1 MINPS
6 NPEKVMVEKWE
17 CSLLKLHPAHIHPST
32 MTQSEYSSEFID
44 MLSRAHVE
52 NDVSRDCV
60 HRLFTTQKI
69 VVVMDNLCVPSDDC
83 LDTVDVN
90 TSCGEDERAHV
101 APSFLTR
108 QCALVSE
115 LVRWTSTIHSDGID
129 LELTS
134 GQTWTE
140 VNRHDNVYQFQRLSE
155 QKEEQKEEQ
164 KSPSAL
170 DSSIIP
176 VLLRLLQ
183 RKQSSTE
190 QVLVIVLTR
199 DEAVPNMNELFNVL
213 KRCSE
218 RSWWVSMVK
227 FGIPVSQMTRWEVLL
242 PGFSLVYDYPSR
254 RQAVQTQKRPFEYNV
269 HNWILDVL
277 LMPVV
282 NYANGSMAPPMSHR
296 ERARVLMLSTSR
308 YTKTVARVPG
318 DTSEWDSCC
327 ACCQIM

>member
-6 NPEKVMVEKWE
+6 NPEKATMIEKWE
-17 CSLLKLHPAHIHPST
+17 CSLLKPHPAHIHPAHHNT

-44 MLSRAHVE
+44 MLSHARVDSNVA
-52 NDVSRDCV
+52 RDCV
-60 HRLFTTQKI
+60 WRAFSTQKI
-69 VVVMDNLCVPSDDC
+69 VVVMDNLCVQSDDC

-115 LVRWTSTIHSDGID
+115 LVRLTSTVRSDGID

-140 VNRHDNVYQFQRLSE
+140 VNRHDDVYQFQRLSE
-155 QKEEQKEEQ
+155 QKEEQK
-164 KSPSAL
+164 SPPAF
-170 DSSIIP
+170 DSSVIP

-199 DEAVPNMNELFNVL
+199 DDAVSNMNELFNVL

-227 FGIPVSQMTRWEVLL
+227 FGTPVSQMTRWEVLL

-269 HNWILDVL
+269 HNWILDIL